1 MRTYLKRCRWG
12 ELLLIHG
19 DMISEYINLYGEWCE
34 GEVELFRRLL
44 PENGV
49 AIEVGSNIG
58 AQAVALA
65 RFCEEGRLF
74 CYEPQRVIF
83 QTLCA
88 NLALNNL
95 TNVVAQ
101 PCAVGDQNAWIE
113 IEGSSYDL
121 PWNYGAYSLVSGF
134 SAEAGYAG
142 EIRKEQVQL
151 LRLDD
156 DPHLQKISRLD
167 FLKIDAEGYETEVL
181 NGAGR
186 LIENFQPAIFA
197 EANTPQNFERVRSDL
212 RHRGYLCYWLCSRR
226 ARSNNF
232 NEAQWLVPGQ
242 DINILGVSHTR
253 PQPEDLVEA
262 ESFADLE
269 RKGVP
274 LY

>member
-44 PENGV
+44 PGDGV

-58 AQAVALA
+58 AHTVPIS
-65 RFCEEGRLF
+65 RFCAKGRVF

-83 QTLCA
+83 QILCA
-88 NLALNNL
+88 NLALNNV

-101 PCAVGDQNAWIE
+101 PSAVGDNNAWIE
-113 IEGSSYDL
+113 IEGGDYDR
-121 PWNYGAYSLVSGF
+121 PWNYGAFSLVSGF
-134 SAEAGYAG
+134 SSEASFPDTT
-142 EIRKEQVQL
+142 RKEPVRL

-167 FLKIDAEGYETEVL
+167 LLKIDAEGFESDVL
-181 NGAGR
+181 NGASG

-197 EANTPQNFERVRSDL
+197 EANTPQNFERVQSELRRRSY
-212 RHRGYLCYWLCSRR
+212 RCYWVCSQRSRR
-226 ARSNNF
+226 NNF
-232 NEAQWLVPGQ
+232 NQAQWLMPGQ
-242 DINILGVSHTR
+242 DINLLGVAQMR
-253 PQPEDLVEA
+253 PQPQDLVEA

-269 RKGVP
+269 SNKAP